1 MNLKKIIREEM
12 DNDLLMEG
20 KLNDMF
26 KKFNMTH
33 IKKELKKRLDID
45 ETSTKMEVAKKLI
58 KYSYKLNLKLLKYEL
73 GAVLGGFIFYFLSIV
88 LDVIGVE
95 PFVTD
100 GEPTMPHFILWGA
113 GALLNVI
120 RMVRKDLKEENGLQ
134 WIKDV
139 KSNKDIA
146 QEIADETKIKN
157 GRLYPPYLPPYL
169 ISINPLFFFS
179 LSRFSSLFTKYC
191 KEQYG
196 LDNVNANDVWER
208 YKDIVKDKINDHSN
222 INESNELQWIKDTLI
237 PNEYYEFLE
246 EAKDKYGY
254 GPINNSDVDIILG
267 IKKPPTPE
275 DIDWARDYKRYL
287 INYFAETEDYPIEM
301 VEEWFKEIYSKGI
314 NESDELQWIKDIKP
328 TLNDAFEQGTLKVGD
343 VLTLSGDLADCD
355 AKTTKEVNDF
365 KIKIV
370 KLKGNINNSYFIPL
384 QKKYWEHLEYEG
396 KGNTRFYRSDGKMRI
411 EDQHNEL

>member
-1 MNLKKIIREEM
+1 MNIKRII
-12 DNDLLMEG
+12 
-20 KLNDMF
+20 
-26 KKFNMTH
+26 
-33 IKKELKKRLDID
+33 
-45 ETSTKMEVAKKLI
+45 
-58 KYSYKLNLKLLKYEL
+58 
-73 GAVLGGFIFYFLSIV
+73 
-88 LDVIGVE
+88 
-95 PFVTD
+95 
-100 GEPTMPHFILWGA
+100 
-113 GALLNVI
+113 
-120 RMVRKDLKEENGLQ
+120 KEELDGLE
-134 WIKDV
+134 WIKNV

-146 QEIADETKIKN
+146 EEIADETKIKN
-157 GRLYPPYLPPYL
+157 GRLYPPYFPSSHSSSPF
-169 ISINPLFFFS
+169 FFFS
-179 LSRFSSLFTKYC
+179 LSRLISLFTKYC

-222 INESNELQWIKDTLI
+222 INESNDLQWVKDTLI

-246 EAKDKYGY
+246 EAKNKYGY